1 MIGKKSVMLK
11 SIDLSSTFNDD
22 PAQSFIFIYGAEGSS
37 TTTLALSIVDL
48 VDEDKKIYILNTE
61 PPHNETGIIMKH
73 YTKEQKEG
81 KFILPVKQNSEMVIP
96 ITSRSEY
103 YKFRDKSLADEE
115 MGAFVIDAIDTLRLM
130 LFGEYS
136 KKNKF
141 QMKAWMD
148 ADQEIIKLF
157 MMLLEKQIPVIVIL
171 KEKEKTI
178 VTQTSEGVNVTKTG
192 EIVPTLDNERIQRWA
207 SIRLY
212 TPEIGKY
219 EVVKTKGAV
228 EKGQTFEFIYDKNT
242 GEKKGV
248 WLPQLLAMMKGEDQE

>member
-1 MIGKKSVMLK
+1 VIGKKGVMLK
-11 SIDLSSTFNDD
+11 SIDLSNSFNDD
-22 PAQSFIFIYGAEGSS
+22 PSQSFIFIFGREGTS
-37 TTTLALSIVDL
+37 TTTLALSIVDIIE
-48 VDEDKKIYILNTE
+48 EDKKIYVLNTE

-73 YTKEQKEG
+73 YAKEHADG
-81 KFILPVKQNSEMVIP
+81 RFILPAKKGTQQVIP

-103 YKFRDKSLADEE
+103 YIFRDKALADENI
-115 MGAFVIDAIDTLRLM
+115 GAFIIDAIDTLRLM
-130 LFGEYS
+130 LFGEFS

-141 QMKAWMD
+141 AMKAWMD

-207 SIRLY
+207 SIRLQ
-212 TPEIGKY
+212 TTEIGSY
-219 EVVKTKGAV
+219 TVVKTKGAV
-228 EKGQTFEFIYDKNT
+228 DINTEFKFVYNKETNERT
-242 GEKKGV
+242 GV
-248 WLPQLLAMMKGEDQE
+248 WIPQLLAKMRNE